1 MPDFTQGYPIQEQ
14 QPSPGTLTPTESM
27 QIQQRG
33 FGIGAAS
40 IGNVVGEDYITAS
53 NYLQAFND
61 GSLWSYNEQRKV
73 ETNREHSDILHFMS
87 AMAGGKEDVATLLG
101 LATDPTKGMIIRQ
114 LMGKSPLTP
123 IQYGDSEITPEL
135 LVEDRKQLE
144 SLLATQEGIDIDSI
158 SPDQMTSEQQQIRA
172 LTNKLAYANAQ
183 ANVKSKLGF
192 NWWDWFTSSDVYW
205 GGMNK
210 VLNAVGLVN
219 QDNAKGDADI
229 INTLKRYDPNF
240 DYKDFFD
247 NKFADPIVKQALLEH
262 GITDDFISQSP
273 NQEHAMLKI
282 TQSMLSSDLQKRA
295 ATYKPSTW
303 DSIKNTGAGFVDFIV
318 DTPVGATLAPIQVAG
333 TVFGLGTATL
343 GAIGVDLSLA
353 PISEAVAQ
361 NALLSFGRG
370 AAESLYKLPLGMVP
384 HYMHGSTLLSRV
396 PGYFLAGTSIGGL
409 SSYSRQAN
417 EIAFGAA
424 TMYAN
429 PNVKLDVDY
438 SDAAIEAFVTGGEFA
453 LMFGVGGG
461 LLGSAIGAAKN
472 RFKGVM
478 IDNEIGLRNPLDRRW
493 SLDGTVLGNTIEVFR
508 KKDTSLIDASPIE
521 KVKTEALLENKDVT
535 PEKLAGET
543 VGHAER
549 VETREALKSTE
560 SAEGSPEDVGT
571 RRYTGESVADYT
583 KRVAPSR
590 GVRNIVELAT
600 EVGRRDPDAAGSV
613 RLGET
618 DNFPQMSTQD
628 QIRTLVKTKEVL
640 EEARKL
646 EENSVGLPAER
657 ERVYNT
663 LEQQRK
669 SWIRNLGKRLTP
681 DEFKLLKAELKGE
694 RKTTTSLPELLKTS
708 KDTAKPLAERKAA
721 ASEATAQMLEAARS
735 AATAPERAKV
745 IKESAPKEVTDAID
759 AMVMEHG
766 LTGNISKSSADVV
779 RKSVIAPEEV
789 LDATELHQR
798 LRRAISANRIS
809 PDRIAKIKEVKSDY
823 TEFINLV
830 SGNKERA
837 QRLYD
842 FVNKL
847 VDDGL
852 LTEEER
858 VLLLSSVVHMN
869 FDLKGFDVKYMIERD
884 PDFWPAGAYL
894 PKDKTIVLN
903 GIKLQSSD
911 RVISVF
917 LHELGHSL
925 FAEHMNGEL
934 YMKNLQLF
942 NNMRRMPK
950 DALYVESIYRKDAI
964 EMDMWGYHFQN
975 AEENFVQ
982 LLATVLKQEASTV
995 INPLRSDVVRGV
1007 LSRMIDSLM
1016 QTVHAL
1022 EDSVYYDAGRKL
1034 VNDLVTMDNEVANK
1048 TVSVRNFVKHLSE
1061 VQKFADRNQ
1070 IKVETA
1076 TERNV
1081 EIANNILQT
1090 QFKKSNPN
1098 LKLTPSLTLDE
1109 FKLLFA
1115 DATEG
1120 HALLSYAISY
1130 EFGKP
1135 LIFEGK
1141 VTTQFAKFIQVY
1153 RELKK
1158 AQLNTLRTKMAMLLA
1173 DNAEF
1178 NKIAKL
1184 SPKERSKKIWDA
1196 VIDTSSED
1204 KTLLDTLSLPTTYEE
1219 RALAKIGFDVEY
1231 MVNTAGDLV
1240 DHIRNFTEAPEKA
1253 SKEFL
1258 SREQLDMALEA
1269 IEQDSVVSTPLIN
1282 QLRDELVYNDLQWFA
1297 DILQLSRNVIYTEPY
1312 TSFVTR
1318 FLKKTGIL
1326 DAPREDVRMSPPEP
1340 SRPYYDPALPD
1351 LGKLLDIN
1359 IKGRVSGASAI
1370 EMLLKDKNSLA
1381 PFKLMY
1387 ILTDVL
1393 KVEESLAQAVMVG
1406 SEKLKTNEARIVY
1419 ALQKLHKAMKN
1430 KNISWDNGN
1439 FVALVSTNKTPVRVE
1454 MPSEKTIPSVEVGSP
1469 ITNTDRIN
1477 KIIEKLYGKLV
1488 NLPEAKQAGLS
1499 QKLNQFWTEGT
1510 STRNALIRWIEKEP
1524 RTEGQIEAYIRKAGT
1539 REGSRPSK
1547 ESSYN
1552 VGEGQEQ
1559 SANLSTEDAQK
1570 AKPTSEIKA
1579 RDIQSEAYV
1588 IMKQFHD
1595 MAFEKDGKGIFNEK
1609 QIKDLEIILQDRVVT
1624 LADGKEEM
1632 APVTLEYLANQWGIK
1647 KAGVSMRV
1655 KRLETVFADILGL
1668 TDKEFANLRKKS
1680 LTRAEI
1686 KDLSDRLENWKN
1698 KIEEIEAIKPEPV
1711 KPKPEAKMP
1720 SPDTIRK
1727 AAIAMAQKVAIEAKM
1742 EAKAEPVPVVVPVSE
1757 PSSGHAI
1764 VETPNIKPD
1773 AELPVVHTDKV
1784 ADALVSGEPEMT
1796 KTAVTM
1802 TVKKTLK
1809 MPGKFT
1815 SSKQALQRLFQV
1827 IDDAYP
1833 EQVGKISKEERRQ
1846 FVIDKLRE
1854 KGYDAVVDE
1863 AGNTIPLTPV
1873 KKVGTRVVKAEPE
1886 VKPTEDTKLVERTT
1900 LTVDAEGAPVVTT
1913 EIVEEPV
1920 KAPSLPVATAAE
1932 TPTLETKVEKTIS
1945 EVAKLPEAEKLERK
1959 INADEKALNEN
1970 GMDRSFLRRFT
1981 KAYWSSK
1988 VEESGKGTITTGF
2001 KSALEQFVVINN
2013 FIAEANKRVFGS
2025 NIMERFWAKV
2035 NEIYTKEVLPEKL
2048 MPPGLRNKTLT
2059 YKQMLA
2065 KAAEAMRE
2073 EGKPDFVPPVLPE
2086 DFKFIKEDAAGNVR
2100 LSGKDKKTKAI
2111 SEAALKDGT
2120 KAEPPPV
2127 EPKTDAE
2134 GKPVPLTVEEAKPVS
2149 ETPEEKPAD
2158 VMPAEKLIDN
2168 AIDQSESGASRLWRF
2183 NSFVGYLFG
2192 GDNTGRANWWRS
2204 QMNKLAKMT
2213 QARTKLGST
2222 IRSPFNA
2229 IAFLSR
2235 FADDTR
2241 AQTGH
2246 VVAAGTRPFKTM
2258 LQVKMDEGMVITR
2271 ILRAYS
2277 MFANTLGKAADRVA
2291 INEYMYDS
2299 LRKGEAINR
2308 AELLKRGVSVAN
2320 ADAATKQANYLM
2332 DMARSINDRIL
2343 YMEKETGRLVT
2354 VNNDGTPVDPN
2365 KYAPVQ
2371 FDHEALSRLGPEG
2384 HYRVVQ
2390 AMADVRRT
2398 TKLKD
2403 PRLDIN
2409 TLIVMGWLD
2418 VAWNP
2423 ETKGYDFFSKDRII
2437 KQAEGTNMFSKDTL
2451 TKLRVDEQ
2459 GKLLPEIMKDGTDGN
2474 KAEVLRLLRKGN
2486 PEKRFVLESD
2496 DRYTVYRVPSVVED
2510 LAPVDKVKYMEAVRG
2525 NTAMYTPYWKERLAG
2540 KDLVYREMEEMFDFK
2555 TKKYPYNQDNH
2566 GLNQP
2571 MLKLADNNKAGI
2583 TVKGLTPEEVLSHPE
2598 LKGIIRTNVAEAYFH
2613 FVKGRYFDLA
2623 FQGELDRIMGTKGI
2637 TWEMVSNRVA
2647 KTTTDEVKKM
2657 ARDSMWNSKELEAAL
2672 EDVRDGIE
2680 RLKEEFRY
2688 GAETLPILPPS
2699 SNLGARAS
2707 SAAIRWKFSVGYGV
2721 SQFTEIMH
2729 ELAKET
2735 PEFWRIPGN
2744 IVKTIRF
2751 VLGDYRFSKNKLFQ
2765 SELGDMTF
2773 ILESLKT
2780 DLSNRYMGEV
2790 GYGTL
2795 SMDSSVKT
2803 GAAKIGQRIR
2813 DARGAGE
2820 TLLSLFEAGAD
2831 SMQALGSLGAQTQ
2844 AVRVLGKT
2852 RLQRNIWKYIN
2863 SGSLEKL
2870 LVALQRPELAA
2881 ELAALKK
2888 AAGSNQAAQ
2897 VKLWKRFAGIAR
2909 ENGFGF
2915 DQHDAMLF
2923 LKYGFTDPESVR
2935 LFKWAM
2941 EKVGH
2946 SEGRVNMHQLYDIV
2960 DFTRKEPIEGIN
2972 PDALERVISNYQ
2984 FMLEDRITKEVASE
2998 VRGLNK
3004 QTDLEARSS
3013 LGRLWYSLTSFI
3025 RSYQD
3030 NVVMGY
3036 GSKSTIKYLAAGLF
3050 LYGAIDAT
3058 TSLFKEYLAGRKMDD
3073 ITKELQDHPSGFVIR
3088 GIARTPFL
3096 GTYNGYLEA
3105 ALAGA
3110 SALNGGTYKTYGLPF
3125 MPAGATAGEA
3135 ALTNMY
3141 NDAKGI
3147 ISEDSVSKKV
3157 KAASGLLGFTDIVNK
3172 SHAAI
3177 PIRILEDMGAIE
3189 RQSSLGTLLD
3199 LVHRNPYP
3207 YSKQARQ
3214 GGAYEDYGYTPEIP
3228 EPTMSR
3234 TQESVEYMKALN
3246 NQFMQQ
3252 YPQPI
3257 QRMAPVNPTPR
3268 VKKTNPFG
3276 STSLN
3281 SGVSGIL
3288 GDLLD
3293 SAE

>member
-1 MPDFTQGYPIQEQ
+1 
-14 QPSPGTLTPTESM
+14 
-27 QIQQRG
+27 
-33 FGIGAAS
+33 
-40 IGNVVGEDYITAS
+40 
-53 NYLQAFND
+53 
-61 GSLWSYNEQRKV
+61 
-73 ETNREHSDILHFMS
+73 
-87 AMAGGKEDVATLLG
+87 
-101 LATDPTKGMIIRQ
+101 
-114 LMGKSPLTP
+114 
-123 IQYGDSEITPEL
+123 
-135 LVEDRKQLE
+135 
-144 SLLATQEGIDIDSI
+144 
-158 SPDQMTSEQQQIRA
+158 
-172 LTNKLAYANAQ
+172 
-183 ANVKSKLGF
+183 
-192 NWWDWFTSSDVYW
+192 
-205 GGMNK
+205 
-210 VLNAVGLVN
+210 
-219 QDNAKGDADI
+219 
-229 INTLKRYDPNF
+229 
-240 DYKDFFD
+240 
-247 NKFADPIVKQALLEH
+247 
-262 GITDDFISQSP
+262 
-273 NQEHAMLKI
+273 
-282 TQSMLSSDLQKRA
+282 
-295 ATYKPSTW
+295 
-303 DSIKNTGAGFVDFIV
+303 
-318 DTPVGATLAPIQVAG
+318 
-333 TVFGLGTATL
+333 
-343 GAIGVDLSLA
+343 
-353 PISEAVAQ
+353 
-361 NALLSFGRG
+361 
-370 AAESLYKLPLGMVP
+370 
-384 HYMHGSTLLSRV
+384 
-396 PGYFLAGTSIGGL
+396 
-409 SSYSRQAN
+409 
-417 EIAFGAA
+417 
-424 TMYAN
+424 
-429 PNVKLDVDY
+429 
-438 SDAAIEAFVTGGEFA
+438 
-453 LMFGVGGG
+453 
-461 LLGSAIGAAKN
+461 
-472 RFKGVM
+472 
-478 IDNEIGLRNPLDRRW
+478 
-493 SLDGTVLGNTIEVFR
+493 
-508 KKDTSLIDASPIE
+508 
-521 KVKTEALLENKDVT
+521 
-535 PEKLAGET
+535 
-543 VGHAER
+543 
-549 VETREALKSTE
+549 
-560 SAEGSPEDVGT
+560 
-571 RRYTGESVADYT
+571 
-583 KRVAPSR
+583 
-590 GVRNIVELAT
+590 
-600 EVGRRDPDAAGSV
+600 
-613 RLGET
+613 
-618 DNFPQMSTQD
+618 
-628 QIRTLVKTKEVL
+628 
-640 EEARKL
+640 
-646 EENSVGLPAER
+646 
-657 ERVYNT
+657 
-663 LEQQRK
+663 
-669 SWIRNLGKRLTP
+669 
-681 DEFKLLKAELKGE
+681 
-694 RKTTTSLPELLKTS
+694 
-708 KDTAKPLAERKAA
+708 
-721 ASEATAQMLEAARS
+721 
-735 AATAPERAKV
+735 
-745 IKESAPKEVTDAID
+745 
-759 AMVMEHG
+759 
-766 LTGNISKSSADVV
+766 
-779 RKSVIAPEEV
+779 
-789 LDATELHQR
+789 
-798 LRRAISANRIS
+798 
-809 PDRIAKIKEVKSDY
+809 
-823 TEFINLV
+823 
-830 SGNKERA
+830 
-837 QRLYD
+837 
-842 FVNKL
+842 
-847 VDDGL
+847 
-852 LTEEER
+852 
-858 VLLLSSVVHMN
+858 
-869 FDLKGFDVKYMIERD
+869 
-884 PDFWPAGAYL
+884 
-894 PKDKTIVLN
+894 
-903 GIKLQSSD
+903 
-911 RVISVF
+911 
-917 LHELGHSL
+917 
-925 FAEHMNGEL
+925 
-934 YMKNLQLF
+934 
-942 NNMRRMPK
+942 
-950 DALYVESIYRKDAI
+950 
-964 EMDMWGYHFQN
+964 
-975 AEENFVQ
+975 
-982 LLATVLKQEASTV
+982 
-995 INPLRSDVVRGV
+995 
-1007 LSRMIDSLM
+1007 
-1016 QTVHAL
+1016 
-1022 EDSVYYDAGRKL
+1022 
-1034 VNDLVTMDNEVANK
+1034 
-1048 TVSVRNFVKHLSE
+1048 
-1061 VQKFADRNQ
+1061 
-1070 IKVETA
+1070 
-1076 TERNV
+1076 
-1081 EIANNILQT
+1081 
-1090 QFKKSNPN
+1090 
-1098 LKLTPSLTLDE
+1098 
-1109 FKLLFA
+1109 
-1115 DATEG
+1115 
-1120 HALLSYAISY
+1120 
-1130 EFGKP
+1130 
-1135 LIFEGK
+1135 
-1141 VTTQFAKFIQVY
+1141 
-1153 RELKK
+1153 
-1158 AQLNTLRTKMAMLLA
+1158 
-1173 DNAEF
+1173 
-1178 NKIAKL
+1178 
-1184 SPKERSKKIWDA
+1184 
-1196 VIDTSSED
+1196 
-1204 KTLLDTLSLPTTYEE
+1204 
-1219 RALAKIGFDVEY
+1219 
-1231 MVNTAGDLV
+1231 
-1240 DHIRNFTEAPEKA
+1240 
-1253 SKEFL
+1253 
-1258 SREQLDMALEA
+1258 
-1269 IEQDSVVSTPLIN
+1269 
-1282 QLRDELVYNDLQWFA
+1282 
-1297 DILQLSRNVIYTEPY
+1297 
-1312 TSFVTR
+1312 
-1318 FLKKTGIL
+1318 
-1326 DAPREDVRMSPPEP
+1326 MSPPEP

-1351 LGKLLDIN
+1351 LAKLLDIN

-1370 EMLLKDKNSLA
+1370 EMLLTDKDSLA
-1381 PFKLMY
+1381 PFKPMY

-1393 KVEESLAQAVMVG
+1393 KVEESLAQAVMAG

-1488 NLPEAKQAGLS
+1488 NLPEAKQDGLS

-1570 AKPTSEIKA
+1570 AKATSEIKA

-1609 QIKDLEIILQDRVVT
+1609 QIKDLESILQDRVVT

-1686 KDLSDRLENWKN
+1686 KDLSDRLKNWQD
-1698 KIEEIEAIKPEPV
+1698 KIKEMEAIKPEPV

-1764 VETPNIKPD
+1764 VETPNIQPE
-1773 AELPVVHTDKV
+1773 AELPLVHTDKV
-1784 ADALVSGEPEMT
+1784 ADAIVSGESEMT
-1796 KTAVTM
+1796 KTAVVV
-1802 TVKKTLK
+1802 TVKKALTL
-1809 MPGKFT
+1809 PGKFT
-1815 SSKQALQRLFQV
+1815 SSKQAVQRLFQV
-1827 IDDAYP
+1827 MTDAFP
-1833 EQVGKISKEERRQ
+1833 EEASTVAKEDRSKFIVE
-1846 FVIDKLRE
+1846 KLKE

-1863 AGNTIPLTPV
+1863 AGNTVPLTPV

-1959 INADEKALNEN
+1959 INTDEKALNEN

-2073 EGKPDFVPPVLPE
+2073 EGKPDFVLPVLPE

-2354 VNNDGTPVDPN
+2354 VNNDGTPVDSN

-2598 LKGIIRTNVAEAYFH
+2598 LKSIIRTNVAEAYFH

-2688 GAETLPILPPS
+2688 GAETLPILPSS

-3013 LGRLWYSLTSFI
+3013 LGRLWYSLTSFL